1 MPNWAVQLIVAIVVI
16 VGIIIIINVLG
27 DNGAFS

>member
-1 MPNWAVQLIVAIVVI
+1 MPNWAIQLIVAVVVI
-16 VGIIIIINVLG
+16 VGIIIIINVLA